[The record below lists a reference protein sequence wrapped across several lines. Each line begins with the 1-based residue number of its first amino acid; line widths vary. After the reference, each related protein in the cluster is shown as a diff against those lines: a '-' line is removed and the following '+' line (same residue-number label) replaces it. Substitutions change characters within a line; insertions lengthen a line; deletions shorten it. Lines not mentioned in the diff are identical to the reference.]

1 MFTAR
6 RPSCLS
12 REEAPLCSWQPP
24 RILPCSFNIT
34 WQTFPPLLPGACS
47 YHFNTLP
54 GTGLQWPHL
63 FTAHCVVSS
72 FLLLEITPSWSF
84 IVVCFLNFQ
93 EWANWVK
100 GQEHFHSLFYGV
112 VISMPV
118 VLLSKRLSHVS
129 IKVDTHVP
137 ISHNFTNVWN
147 FFFESMNDLYFLL
160 FF

>member
-1 MFTAR
+1 MAV
-6 RPSCLS
+6 S
-12 REEAPLCSWQPP
+12 QPP

-160 FF
+160 FFNFLFLLYFTL